1 MFQNNRAAVPHGV
14 TERRKQVGHRII
26 GLAVVSSFVLA
37 VAAVVDQWAGQSLAA
52 YTVSMYGAHGIEGEP
67 EAIYGLV
74 HIIAGTLI
82 VLWLLVGLASWSRRR
97 WTFGVLVTVTTVNA
111 LLALTM
117 LFVTEYGEPIFPAP
131 WGAMAALPVVVG
143 TIAATLLTR
152 RRRGTGSAALP

>member
-52 YTVSMYGAHGIEGEP
+52 YTVCMCGAHGIEGEP

-82 VLWLLVGLASWSRRR
+82 VLARLVGLAAWSRRR
-97 WTFGVLVTVTTVNA
+97 WPCGGLVTVRT
-111 LLALTM
+111 
-117 LFVTEYGEPIFPAP
+117 
-131 WGAMAALPVVVG
+131 
-143 TIAATLLTR
+143 
-152 RRRGTGSAALP
+152 